1 MGNSLAAIGARH
13 QMWESTSDRLSSSS
27 DSCGGPVVSF
37 GQALRSAMETRDDP
51 ESLGTS
57 SQDLADVDEQDVAD
71 SSRKSSVSAET
82 AEKLC
87 TIPREKGLDAQ
98 DFRCAMCRKTIG
110 GSTFSK
116 FETCAIDSKYYCTE
130 CMKSGGKVSIPARVV
145 MDWDWRE
152 RAVSDRGRAWYEANQ
167 EKALINIKTTN
178 SRLYAHAP
186 ALEETRKLREKLQ
199 LVSMYLFTCR
209 ESVSEDFRRRLW
221 PKEYLRSEI
230 DVYSFADLIDVK
242 SGALQRRLNSLLKH
256 SINHVMTCTLCKQKG
271 FCCELCT
278 VNEVIYPFNTES
290 THRCLVCFSAFHVEC
305 WRTSGDCPKCVRRQ
319 NFETRRAQV
328 DDPHNTLL
336 VLQP

>member
-1 MGNSLAAIGARH
+1 MYLCKTYSPKTAANSIILAFFPDRHNSRHLTPRWAPRGTPINAQWHIWGTPPASSSFPIQRRFFFQNGTPIYVQSPGLMGNSLAAIGARH

-116 FETCAIDSKYYCTE
+116 FEWVFSFANWKKFSKF
-130 CMKSGGKVSIPARVV
+130 
-145 MDWDWRE
+145 W
-152 RAVSDRGRAWYEANQ
+152 
-167 EKALINIKTTN
+167 KTW
-178 SRLYAHAP
+178 
-186 ALEETRKLREKLQ
+186 KLQ
-199 LVSMYLFTCR
+199 F
-209 ESVSEDFRRRLW
+209 
-221 PKEYLRSEI
+221 
-230 DVYSFADLIDVK
+230 
-242 SGALQRRLNSLLKH
+242 LNL
-256 SINHVMTCTLCKQKG
+256 
-271 FCCELCT
+271 
-278 VNEVIYPFNTES
+278 
-290 THRCLVCFSAFHVEC
+290 
-305 WRTSGDCPKCVRRQ
+305 
-319 NFETRRAQV
+319 
-328 DDPHNTLL
+328 
-336 VLQP
+336 